1 MRYLSTRGADK
12 NLSFKGILFS
22 GLASDGGLYVPEKW
36 PQVDFEKLKKQSN
49 YSDLA
54 FEIIHPFMEGDIENK
69 QLKKII
75 NDAYSNFSRDEIIS
89 FKNLKKMKKL

>member
-36 PQVDFEKLKKQSN
+36 PQVDTKS
-49 YSDLA
+49 
-54 FEIIHPFMEGDIENK
+54 
-69 QLKKII
+69 
-75 NDAYSNFSRDEIIS
+75 
-89 FKNLKKMKKL
+89 